1 MVGWH
6 FGVQRRLVLCHE
18 GFYRL
23 SASLFLLLFPNLLL
37 QFSSHEGHGLFF
49 FGPSKR
55 RGGGTAF
62 FSLLFLCLDLILS
75 LSGFDTTFRSTRP
88 HIDLLSLSS
97 VAGSRLS
104 IFTWGGAKGYWGGAR
119 REGGR

>member
-1 MVGWH
+1 MRVSI
-6 FGVQRRLVLCHE
+6 V
-18 GFYRL
+18 YRL
-23 SASLFLLLFPNLLL
+23 LCS
-37 QFSSHEGHGLFF
+37 FF
-49 FGPSKR
+49 FFFQTFFYNFLRMRVKAFFFPGPSKR

-75 LSGFDTTFRSTRP
+75 LFQGSTRLFGQQG
-88 HIDLLSLSS
+88 HTSTSSLSLSLSS